1 MNFNFIEVDLENH
14 IHLLTAWP
22 TNVDTRKEGYNKYVL
37 FKQIL
42 LKNRTGDVSL
52 AENSEVVWNDKL
64 SLDQRKS
71 IGHGQLVDSEKLINI
86 LSGEKYMYRES
97 ERISDVPRPISF
109 YKAINV
115 EDISK
120 EVQILISALKRAI
133 EPGDANIFENIIKFK
148 DFYGKA

>member
-1 MNFNFIEVDLENH
+1 M
-14 IHLLTAWP
+14 
-22 TNVDTRKEGYNKYVL
+22 
-37 FKQIL
+37 
-42 LKNRTGDVSL
+42 SL